1 MWTQEELETKT
12 KEELIEIILESQK
25 EAEDLIEAI
34 DAFNGIYY

>member
-25 EAEDLIEAI
+25 EVEDLIEEI
-34 DAFNGIYY
+34 NVLNEIYY

>member
-1 MWTQEELETKT
+1 MRTQEELEAKT

-34 DAFNGIYY
+34 DALNGIYY

>member
-25 EAEDLIEAI
+25 EAEDLIESI
-34 DAFNGIYY
+34 DALNGIYY

>member
-1 MWTQEELETKT
+1 MWTQEELEIKT

-34 DAFNGIYY
+34 DALNEIYY

>member
-12 KEELIEIILESQK
+12 KEELIEIILKSQK

-34 DAFNGIYY
+34 DALNGIYY

>member
-34 DAFNGIYY
+34 DALNEIYY

>member
-12 KEELIEIILESQK
+12 KEEPIEIILESQK

-34 DAFNGIYY
+34 DALNGIYY

>member
-12 KEELIEIILESQK
+12 KERLIEIILESQK

-34 DAFNGIYY
+34 DALNGIYY

>member
-1 MWTQEELETKT
+1 MYTQKELKTKT

-34 DAFNGIYY
+34 DALNGIYY

>member
-1 MWTQEELETKT
+1 MWTKEELETKT

-34 DAFNGIYY
+34 DALNGIYY

>member
-1 MWTQEELETKT
+1 MWIQEELEAKT

-34 DAFNGIYY
+34 DALNRIYY

>member
-34 DAFNGIYY
+34 DALNRIYY

>member
-1 MWTQEELETKT
+1 MWTQEELEAKT

-34 DAFNGIYY
+34 DALIGIYY

>member
-1 MWTQEELETKT
+1 MQTQEELETKT

-34 DAFNGIYY
+34 DALNEIYY